1 MEQYSSLYIYIYI
14 YSILCFKVQ
23 SSNKTPP
30 PARDY
35 ESIYY
40 WYYNEVARRFISSFE
55 QFLYKK
61 FIDQPHMEKKVCV
74 YLLFR
79 IRASSM

>member
-1 MEQYSSLYIYIYI
+1 MEQYSSLHIYIYIYI
-14 YSILCFKVQ
+14 FYSMIQ